1 MIATPRESKAMP
13 ASGIVIRGSAWHR
26 RYGSGSKPLFSVCIP
41 QYNRTSFLIEGMR
54 VLAGQTFENW
64 EVCIADDCST
74 DGREQELLAE
84 LDALHAPYAYY
95 RQPRNG
101 RYDVNLRSSIS
112 LASGTWCLLMG
123 NDDCLA
129 GPDVLGAFEEDLKR
143 HPETGVAIANYEEFD
158 GSKAFRRV
166 TRPGV
171 AGKGPEIAVSRFR
184 NFSFVSAVIL
194 RADRAK
200 AHETTKWDGSE
211 MYQMYIGCR
220 ILADGY
226 SLLEIPAS
234 AVRKGIV
241 IPSESVD
248 SYAARP
254 RLKNCPIEE
263 RRLPLAQMGGLVYDA
278 VQQDAGDK
286 SAALGA
292 LIFSQI
298 LVFTYPFWI
307 LEYRRVQSWRY
318 AAGICLGMR
327 PRNLLERVRLPFWRS
342 LSLRILYATVTTAG
356 LLCPIRLF
364 DFCSQ
369 PLYRAAKSVMRRIA
383 A

>member
-1 MIATPRESKAMP
+1 MTAPPRENDVMP
-13 ASGIVIRGSAWHR
+13 AAETAVRGSAWHE
-26 RYGSGSKPLFSVCIP
+26 RYGSGSKAFFSVCIP
-41 QYNRTSFLIEGMR
+41 QYNRTSFLIENLR
-54 VLAGQTFENW
+54 VLAGQTFANW
-64 EVCIADDCST
+64 EVCISDDCST
-74 DGREQELLAE
+74 DGREHELLAE
-84 LDALHAPYAYY
+84 LEALHAPYVYY

-101 RYDVNLRSSIS
+101 RYDVNLRGSIS
-112 LASGTWCLLMG
+112 LSSGTWCLLMG

-129 GPDVLGAFEEDLKR
+129 GPNVLAEFEEELKR

-158 GSKAFRRV
+158 GSKMFRRV
-166 TRPGV
+166 TG
-171 AGKGPEIAVSRFR
+171 AGIAGSGPRIAVSRFR

-194 RADRAK
+194 RADRAR
-200 AHETTKWDGSE
+200 AHATNKWDGSE

-220 ILADGY
+220 ILAEGY
-226 SLLEIPAS
+226 SLLEISDS

-241 IPSESVD
+241 IPGESVD

-254 RLKNCPIEE
+254 RVERCPIEE
-263 RRLPLAQMGGLVYDA
+263 RRIPLVQMGGLVYDA
-278 VQQDAGDK
+278 VRPDAGGK
-286 SAALGA
+286 STALGT

-327 PRNLLERVRLPFWRS
+327 PRNLLQRVHLPVWRATTLRLV
-342 LSLRILYATVTTAG
+342 YATVTGVA
-356 LLCPIRLF
+356 LLCPIWLF
-364 DFCSQ
+364 DSCSK
-369 PLYRAAKSVMRRIA
+369 PLYRIAKSLMRRIA